1 MRKIPLVLCCLAV
14 VFISLCAHADIVG
27 DPQAAI
33 LDGTCMGGETS
44 IGSTHNFQLDANGA
58 FLAEAN
64 TLCNTSG
71 QTWSNLQFIAPTPNG
86 SFGNAFQC
94 SALDFF
100 NSCHISFNMQAGI
113 TTILF
118 DNAGT
123 GFQCINCVEFA
134 TLAAFQETP
143 LGIGPDVAFGL
154 DFSGWVPNGELQ
166 MAANVPEP
174 SSLLLLITG
183 AAGLLS
189 RRKWRRW

>member
-1 MRKIPLVLCCLAV
+1 MVLCCLAV
-14 VFISLCAHADIVG
+14 VCISLCAHADIVG

-33 LDGTCMGGETS
+33 LDGTCQEGSTS
-44 IGSTHNFQLDANGA
+44 IGSTHTFQLDSTGA

-71 QTWSNLQFIAPTPNG
+71 QTWSNLQFIAPTPAN
-86 SFGNAFQC
+86 SFGDAFHC
-94 SALDFF
+94 SAQDFF
-100 NSCHISFNMQAGI
+100 NSCHISFNIPAGI

-123 GFQCINCVEFA
+123 GFQCINCEDFA
-134 TLAAFQETP
+134 TLAVSQETS
-143 LGIGPDVAFGL
+143 LGLGPNVAFGL
-154 DFSGWVPNGELQ
+154 DFFGWVPNGELQ